1 MAELTSPLPSFLSA
15 LARPP
20 PLCISLLS
28 TRGLLVHPDPRL
40 QTLIVLLPAA
50 LHNEKGIK
58 VGRNARG

>member
-1 MAELTSPLPSFLSA
+1 VAELTSLRLPSSPFAGPAPASV
-15 LARPP
+15 
-20 PLCISLLS
+20 CFSLLS

-58 VGRNARG
+58 VGRNA